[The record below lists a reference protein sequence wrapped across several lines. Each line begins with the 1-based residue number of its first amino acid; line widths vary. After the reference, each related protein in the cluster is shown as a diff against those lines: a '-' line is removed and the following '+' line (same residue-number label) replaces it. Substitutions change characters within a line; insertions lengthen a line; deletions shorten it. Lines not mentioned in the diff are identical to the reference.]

1 MVQMLLSQWEMNSLL
16 LIDRPLTTAV
26 LENHLLTAPPRPRW
40 RVIGCYWREMGCKFV
55 CLYLL
60 MLVNASDL
68 LSRIL
73 ETWLLNWGSH
83 KHPSAPPWVYRFF
96 WLLQS
101 DLKWDCCT
109 KVSATSASSGS
120 LTVIK
125 AESVKLSFNVL
136 IGHHTWL
143 QHPIS
148 TLLIV
153 CAEETKGDYKREEW
167 IFTSR
172 GTSLQMPAH
181 SRSQPSAAVTTGD
194 LGCISSTVIV

>member
-1 MVQMLLSQWEMNSLL
+1 MIPMLLSQWEMNSLL

-83 KHPSAPPWVYRFF
+83 KNRSAPPWVYSFF
-96 WLLQS
+96 FG
-101 DLKWDCCT
+101 CF
-109 KVSATSASSGS
+109 S
-120 LTVIK
+120 LTWNEIAAQK
-125 AESVKLSFNVL
+125 
-136 IGHHTWL
+136 
-143 QHPIS
+143 
-148 TLLIV
+148 
-153 CAEETKGDYKREEW
+153 
-167 IFTSR
+167 
-172 GTSLQMPAH
+172 
-181 SRSQPSAAVTTGD
+181 SQPLLLPAVPWQ
-194 LGCISSTVIV
+194 LSRQRVWNYLSTCWLVTILDCSIQLAPYW